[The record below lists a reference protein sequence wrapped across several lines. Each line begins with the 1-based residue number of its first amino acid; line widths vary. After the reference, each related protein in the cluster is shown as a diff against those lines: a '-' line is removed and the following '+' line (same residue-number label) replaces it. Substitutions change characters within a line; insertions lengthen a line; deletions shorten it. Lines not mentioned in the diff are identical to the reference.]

1 MKFIHSADWQ
11 LGARFS
17 QFGEKGA
24 ALREAR
30 LTTLQRTLEHARTQ
44 SVDAFLI
51 AGDLFEDNQVGDD
64 LVRRVVDLF
73 SSHASLPIFLLP
85 GNHDPFTGPD
95 CVWQRAAFAKAGAN
109 VRVLRQAD
117 VVDLGGAFLV
127 ASPLHQ
133 KKSTVDPSL
142 KLAELAK
149 DLPRDA
155 ITIGMTHGAL
165 AIEGKHQAND
175 FPIALNAASRAGL
188 DYLAIGHW
196 HGWLAD
202 LDDGRIVMPGTPE
215 PEAFHHEQCGV
226 VAVVEISASGAK
238 PRVSALPV
246 ATLKWREFALDL
258 LTPDASR
265 ATVEQQIGELTPAS
279 SVVRVRLTGS
289 SSPVVIA
296 QTRLWLE
303 RTLQPF
309 LASQIADGSTIALSE
324 MELRDLEGRHP
335 ILAQVLADIEQ
346 METLATGRSAGL
358 QPSGASPLS
367 LTDARTILDKAKID
381 IAELT
386 PEHFSLTRQV
396 LLQALQEAAS

>member
-1 MKFIHSADWQ
+1 M
-11 LGARFS
+11 
-17 QFGEKGA
+17 A
-24 ALREAR
+24 ASCL
-30 LTTLQRTLEHARTQ
+30 
-44 SVDAFLI
+44 S
-51 AGDLFEDNQVGDD
+51 
-64 LVRRVVDLF
+64 
-73 SSHASLPIFLLP
+73 
-85 GNHDPFTGPD
+85 
-95 CVWQRAAFAKAGAN
+95 KAGAN
-109 VRVLRQAD
+109 VRVLRQAE

-133 KKSTVDPSL
+133 KKSTIDPSL

-155 ITIGMTHGAL
+155 IKIGMTHGAL

-175 FPIALNAASRAGL
+175 FPVALNAASRAGL

-226 VAVVEISASGAK
+226 VAVVELSASGAK

-246 ATLKWREFALDL
+246 ATLKWAELALDL

-265 ATVEQQIGELTPAS
+265 VTVEREIGELTPAS

-289 SSPVVIA
+289 SSPAVIA
-296 QTRLWLE
+296 ETRLWIE
-303 RTLQPF
+303 STLQPF
-309 LASQIADGSTIALSE
+309 IASQISDGSTIALSE

-346 METLATGRSAGL
+346 MEALATGRSAGL
-358 QPSGASPLS
+358 QPGGASPLS

-381 IAELT
+381 IAELM

>member
-24 ALREAR
+24 VLREAR
-30 LTTLQRTLEHARTQ
+30 LTTLQRTLDHARAQ

-64 LVRRVVDLF
+64 LVRRVVELF
-73 SSHASLPIFLLP
+73 SSHSSLPIFLLP

-95 CVWQRAAFAKAGAN
+95 CVWQRAAFARAGAN
-109 VRVLRQAD
+109 VRVLREAE

-149 DLPRDA
+149 NLPRDA
-155 ITIGMTHGAL
+155 IKIGMTHGAL
-165 AIEGKHQAND
+165 AIEGKHQPND

-215 PEAFHHEQCGV
+215 PEAFHHEQCGL
-226 VAVVEISASGAK
+226 VAAVEIVAHGSA

-265 ATVEQQIGELTPAS
+265 AAVQQQIGELTPAS

-289 SSPVVIA
+289 SSPAVIA
-296 QTRLWLE
+296 QTRSWLE
-303 RTLQPF
+303 GSLQPF

-335 ILAQVLADIEQ
+335 ILTQVLADIEQ
-346 METLATGRSAGL
+346 LETLATGRSAGAHAD
-358 QPSGASPLS
+358 GASPLS
-367 LTDARTILDKAKID
+367 LTDARAILEKAKID

-396 LLQALQEAAS
+396 LLQVLQEAAS

>member
-30 LTTLQRTLEHARTQ
+30 LTTLQRALDLARSQ
-44 SVDAFLI
+44 SADAFLV
-51 AGDLFEDNQVGDD
+51 AGDLFEDNQVADD

-73 SSHASLPIFLLP
+73 SIHASLPIFLLP

-95 CVWQRAAFAKAGAN
+95 CVWSRTAFAKAGAN
-109 VRVLRQAD
+109 VRVLRQAE

-142 KLAELAK
+142 KLVELAK

-155 ITIGMTHGAL
+155 IKIGITHGAP
-165 AIEGKHQAND
+165 AIEGKHQPND
-175 FPIALNAASRAGL
+175 FPIALTAASRAGL

-196 HGWLAD
+196 HGWLAE
-202 LDDGRIVMPGTPE
+202 LDEGRIVMPGTPE
-215 PEAFHHEQCGV
+215 PDAFHHAQCGR
-226 VAVVEISASGAK
+226 VAAVEISAPGAK
-238 PRVSALPV
+238 PRISSPSV
-246 ATLKWREFALDL
+246 ATLNWCEFPLDL

-265 ATVEQQIGELTPAS
+265 AAAEQQLNEMTPAN

-289 SSPVVIA
+289 SSPAVIA
-296 QTRLWLE
+296 SMRLWLE
-303 RTLQPF
+303 GALQPF
-309 LASQIADGSTIALSE
+309 LASQISDGSAIALSE

-335 ILAQVLADIEQ
+335 ILTQVLADIEQ
-346 METLATGRSAGL
+346 LETLSTGRSAGL
-358 QPSGASPLS
+358 QSSGASPLS
-367 LTDARTILDKAKID
+367 LNDARTILDKARID

>member
-24 ALREAR
+24 ELREAR
-30 LTTLQRTLEHARTQ
+30 LTTLQRALDHARAQ

-64 LVRRVVDLF
+64 LVRRVVDLL
-73 SSHASLPIFLLP
+73 SSHASLPIFVLP

-95 CVWQRAAFAKAGAN
+95 CVWQRAAFANAGAN
-109 VRVLRQAD
+109 VRVFRQAES
-117 VVDLGGAFLV
+117 VDLGGAFLV

-133 KKSTVDPSL
+133 KKSTIDPSL
-142 KLAELAK
+142 KLGELAEG
-149 DLPRDA
+149 LPKNA
-155 ITIGMTHGAL
+155 IKIGMTHGAP
-165 AIEGKHQAND
+165 AIDGKHQPND

-202 LDDGRIVMPGTPE
+202 LDGGRIVMPGTPE
-215 PEAFHHEQCGV
+215 PDAFHHEQCGM
-226 VAVVEISASGAK
+226 VAAVEIVAAGSA

-246 ATLKWREFALDL
+246 ATLKWHEFALDL
-258 LTPDASR
+258 LTSDASR
-265 ATVEQQIGELTPAS
+265 AAVQQQIAELAPAT

-289 SSPVVIA
+289 SSSAVIA
-296 QTRLWLE
+296 QTHSWLE
-303 RTLQPF
+303 DALQPF
-309 LASQIADGSTIALSE
+309 LASQVVDGSVIALSE

-335 ILAQVLADIEQ
+335 ILTQVLADIEQ
-346 METLATGRSAGL
+346 LEALATGRSTAL
-358 QPSGASPLS
+358 QSGNSSPLS
-367 LTDARTILDKAKID
+367 LTDARVILDKARID

-386 PEHFSLTRQV
+386 SGHFSLTRQV
-396 LLQALQEAAS
+396 LLQALQEAVP